1 MEGGQG
7 SRVLSD
13 FENEFK
19 KYLKNKSFDDLD
31 IDMIVNKEG
40 ILGEEWHKRMWKKF
54 CAQEKVMRGARRE
67 QYLFLTLSP
76 DKKLR
81 NLLPTT
87 ENCKA
92 VNDWA
97 QRWFGNNIKFYGKEP
112 QYKYVLEGGSNNDHL
127 HLHCVVKIVNSHKHA
142 EKLKKSWAKYFP
154 NNQLLSTL
162 NKNKKNPP
170 NKRGE
175 YCSFSFNDPE
185 ILQDKLDYLDNDKK
199 GSHENEVDLTL
210 LGYEG
215 QQGFITDNNQTPKTS
230 ETDVGT
236 LPSEVVPTPHEEIG
250 SSSIENILQIEE
262 DEEDIEEIEINL

>member
-7 SRVLSD
+7 SRVLGD
-13 FENEFK
+13 LEIKFI
-19 KYLKNKSFDDLD
+19 KYLKAKSFDDLD
-31 IDMIVNKEG
+31 IEMIINKEG
-40 ILGEEWHKRMWKKF
+40 ILGEKWHSRMWKKF

-67 QYLFLTLSP
+67 KYLFLTLSP

-81 NLLPTT
+81 NLLPTKS
-87 ENCKA
+87 NCKA

-97 QRWFGNNIKFYGKEP
+97 HRWFDNNIKFYGKEP

-127 HLHCVVKIVNSHKHA
+127 HLHCVIKIVNSHKHA
-142 EKLKKSWAKYFP
+142 EKLKASWAKYFP
-154 NNQLLSTL
+154 NNQLIDTL

-199 GSHENEVDLTL
+199 GTHENEIDLTL
-210 LGYEG
+210 LGFEG
-215 QQGFITDNNQTPKTS
+215 QRGFITDNNQTPSTVVDS
-230 ETDVGT
+230 ILEE
-236 LPSEVVPTPHEEIG
+236 EV
-250 SSSIENILQIEE
+250 
-262 DEEDIEEIEINL
+262 EEDIEEIKINL